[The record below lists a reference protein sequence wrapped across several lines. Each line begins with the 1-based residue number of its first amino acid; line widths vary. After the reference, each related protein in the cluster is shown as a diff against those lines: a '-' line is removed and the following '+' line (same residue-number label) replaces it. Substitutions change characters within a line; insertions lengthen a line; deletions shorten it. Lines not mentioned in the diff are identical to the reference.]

1 MALATLFSR
10 AQLGIDAPRV
20 RVEVHLSGGL
30 PSFAIVGMAET
41 AVRESRE
48 RVRSALLNAG
58 FDYPQRRITV
68 NLSPADLPKEGGRYD
83 LAIAMG
89 ILLASNQLQTPHLH
103 EAELFAELGLDGTLH
118 PISGLFPAAHA
129 CAIASRLIVI
139 APGNRAEAHLAG
151 AEHQLSA
158 DTLYEM
164 CQLLSQPSLPQVSV
178 PPDPHCRVKLAMDL
192 ADVRGQPM
200 ARRALEVAACGLH
213 NVLFSGPPGS
223 GKSMLAQTLPTILP
237 PLTTQQCIET
247 ASIYSVAGYSVD
259 RLFAGE
265 RPFRAPHH
273 SASSRAMVGGG
284 SSPRPGEISLAHQG
298 VLFLDELPEY
308 PRSVLEVLREPLETG
323 EVSISRVAG
332 TVCYPARFAL
342 VAAMNPCPCGYYA
355 DGTDRCQCS
364 QAKVDRY
371 QQRVSGP
378 LLDRFDMRL
387 ALMAVPT
394 EALLL
399 GESQEESSECVR
411 ERVVDVHKRQ
421 RLRQGKL
428 NSELSGA
435 EVQKMFNDTTD
446 LAEPFMGMAKR
457 LQLSARACHR
467 ALRVARTIA
476 DIDSRE
482 QLALKDIMEA
492 LSYRQ

>member
-1 MALATLFSR
+1 
-10 AQLGIDAPRV
+10 
-20 RVEVHLSGGL
+20 
-30 PSFAIVGMAET
+30 
-41 AVRESRE
+41 
-48 RVRSALLNAG
+48 
-58 FDYPQRRITV
+58 
-68 NLSPADLPKEGGRYD
+68 
-83 LAIAMG
+83 
-89 ILLASNQLQTPHLH
+89 
-103 EAELFAELGLDGTLH
+103 
-118 PISGLFPAAHA
+118 
-129 CAIASRLIVI
+129 
-139 APGNRAEAHLAG
+139 
-151 AEHQLSA
+151 
-158 DTLYEM
+158 
-164 CQLLSQPSLPQVSV
+164 
-178 PPDPHCRVKLAMDL
+178 
-192 ADVRGQPM
+192 M

-342 VAAMNPCPCGYYA
+342 VAAMNPCPCGYFA